1 MSSLANRLPV
11 RLGTRASRLALI
23 QTAAA
28 TGALRE
34 IAPELRSAGAVEEV
48 HIRTT
53 GDAVLDRPLAE
64 IGGKGLF
71 AKEIDTAL
79 LGGTI
84 DVAVHS
90 YKDLETVLPDGI
102 CIAAVLPRADVR
114 DALVARGGETR
125 IVDLPRG
132 ARLGTSSLRRA
143 AQALALRPDIRIV
156 PLRGNV
162 ETRLGKV
169 EAGEVDAAILALAGL
184 DRLGLAHRVTG
195 RLDPAEM
202 LPAAAQGAVALACR
216 ADDDGIRELLA
227 RTHDRDTG
235 LRVDAERAMLAAL
248 DGSCQT
254 PIGGLAELDGD
265 RLILR
270 GLVATEDGRH
280 VFRDSGESAAPDG
293 IALGYRI
300 GAALRAAAG
309 TRVFP

>member
-1 MSSLANRLPV
+1 MTDLASRLPL

-23 QTAAA
+23 QTATA
-28 TGALRE
+28 TAVLRE
-34 IAPELRSAGAVEEV
+34 AEPSLRPAGAVAEV
-48 HIRTT
+48 HITTT

-71 AKEIDTAL
+71 AKEIDAAL
-79 LGGTI
+79 LGGTV

-102 CIAAVLPRADVR
+102 FIGAVLPRADVR
-114 DALVARGGETR
+114 DALIARDGAARVA
-125 IVDLPRG
+125 DLPAG

-143 AQALALRPDIRIV
+143 AQLRALRPDLAIV
-156 PLRGNV
+156 GLRGNV

-169 EAGEVDAAILALAGL
+169 ESGEIDATILALAGL
-184 DRLGLAHRVTG
+184 DRMGLAHRATG
-195 RLDPAEM
+195 LLDPDEM

-216 ADDDGIRELLA
+216 ADDDEVRALLA
-227 RTHDRDTG
+227 RVHHHETG

-248 DGSCQT
+248 DGSCET

-265 RLILR
+265 RIRLR
-270 GLVATEDGRH
+270 GLVATEDGAGIW
-280 VFRDSGESAAPDG
+280 RDSGDAPAADG
-293 IALGYRI
+293 IALGHRI

-309 TRVFP
+309 DRVFG